1 VTEGERLARV
11 HLSAAL
17 EPGDPLVATA
27 VARLSATDVVDML
40 LRGHD
45 RLDPDGRKR
54 RRLHQVDPDQV
65 WSRSLQAGLSF
76 VVPGD
81 QEWPAP
87 LDVLDSVFRD
97 RRGGLPIGV
106 WVRGHLEVSALRRS
120 VAVVGSR
127 AATAYGTAVSTDWSS
142 RLAERNVLVVSGAAY
157 GVDAAAHRGCLAVAG
172 QTVAVL
178 ACGLDEAY
186 PRGNAALI
194 DRIAD
199 SGAVLSEAAP
209 GTTVNRGR
217 FLSRN
222 RLIAAL
228 AEATVVVEAGVR
240 SGALSTAR
248 WALDLGRPVGAVPGA
263 VTSSL
268 SLGAHQLVRESDA
281 MLVSRPEEVLELV
294 GDLSRDAAP
303 LPLADD
309 SATDTLSGDAAAVH
323 EAFPARGPV
332 TVAELMAATGIGVA
346 PVLRALN
353 ELAGEGLVRGEGDV
367 WARRTRATRR

>member
-1 VTEGERLARV
+1 VNDEHAARV

-17 EPGDPLVATA
+17 EPGDPVVATA
-27 VARLSATDVVDML
+27 VERLSASDVRDML
-40 LRGHD
+40 LSGHD

-54 RRLHQVDPDQV
+54 RRLRQVDPDDV
-65 WSRSLQAGLSF
+65 WSRCLRHDLSF
-76 VVPGD
+76 IVPGD
-81 QEWPAP
+81 PRWPDS
-87 LDVLDSVFRD
+87 LDGLSGVFRD
-97 RRGGLPIGV
+97 RRGGLPIGL
-106 WVRGHLEVSALRRS
+106 WVRGRLDVAALRRS

-127 AATAYGTAVSTDWSS
+127 AATAYGTTVATDWSA
-142 RLAERNVLVVSGAAY
+142 RLAEQDVLVVSGAAY

-172 QTVAVL
+172 PTIGVL
-178 ACGLDEAY
+178 ACGLDEPY

-194 DRIAD
+194 DRIAE

-209 GTTVNRGR
+209 GTVVNRGR

-228 AEATVVVEAGVR
+228 GAATVVVEAGVR

-248 WALDLGRPVGAVPGA
+248 WALDLARPVGAVPGP

-281 MLVSRPEEVLELV
+281 ILVCRPEEVLELV
-294 GDLSRDAAP
+294 GDLTSEAAP
-303 LPLADD
+303 LPVAHDR
-309 SATDTLSGDAAAVH
+309 STDGLSTDAAAVH
-323 EAFPARGPV
+323 EAFPARGPT

-346 PVLRALN
+346 PVLRALA
-353 ELAGEGLVRGEGDV
+353 ELAGRALVRGDGEV
-367 WARRTRATRR
+367 WARRTGATRR